1 MAENITL
8 YELNNMLSIVVGNA
22 FQKQYKVAAEIS
34 ELRINGSGH
43 CYMEL
48 IEKDEQG
55 NTVAKARANIWAST
69 FRKLQP
75 FFEYSTGISLKAGIK
90 ILVTVKVSFD
100 PLYHY
105 SLTVWDI
112 DPAYT
117 VGDMAMRRTQILNR
131 LADEGVID
139 DNKSLT
145 LSPIPKRI
153 AVISSATAAGYGDFC
168 DQLKKNTKGYVFYPV
183 LFKALMQ
190 GEQASESIINA
201 LNRIYCNM
209 NLFDCVVIIR
219 GGGATSELNCF
230 DDYNLALNITQ
241 FPLPV
246 IVGIGH
252 ERDITVLDYVA
263 YKSIKTPTAVAEFLI
278 SKISESDD
286 YLNELS
292 GEIADRIKDILNSE
306 KLTLSTIES
315 QLPSLVINK
324 IEREKNGLSQL
335 QSKVLINI
343 RERVGREQIKL
354 ATTHTS
360 LIDKFERA
368 IERENNRILNIEKSI
383 ELLSPD
389 RILKRGYSISVKDG
403 FAVKSV
409 TELREGDYIKV
420 VFADGEAETEVKNLK
435 NI

>member
-8 YELNNMLSIVVGNA
+8 YELNNMLSIVVNNA
-22 FQKQYKVAAEIS
+22 FQKQYRVAAEIS
-34 ELRINGSGH
+34 ELRENSSGH
-43 CYMEL
+43 CYLEL
-48 IEKDEQG
+48 IEKDDNG

-69 FRKLQP
+69 YRKLRP

-90 ILVTVKVSFD
+90 ILVTVKISFD

-117 VGDMAMRRTQILNR
+117 IGDMTMRRTQILNR
-131 LADEGVID
+131 LAEEGIID

-145 LSPIPKRI
+145 LSTTPQRV

-168 DQLKKNTKGYVFYPV
+168 DQLKNNINGYVFYPV

-190 GEQASESIINA
+190 GEQAADSIIPA
-201 LNRIYCNM
+201 LNRVYENIDK
-209 NLFDCVVIIR
+209 FDCVVIIR
-219 GGGATSELNCF
+219 GGGATSDLNCF
-230 DDYNLALNITQ
+230 DSYNLAMNITQ

-252 ERDITVLDYVA
+252 ERDTTILDFVA
-263 YKSIKTPTAVAEFLI
+263 YKSVKTPTAVAEFLI
-278 SKISESDD
+278 SSVANSDT

-292 GEIADRIKDILNSE
+292 GEIVDRINLIISE
-306 KLTLSTIES
+306 ERLKLSTAES
-315 QLPSLVINK
+315 VIPSLITNK
-324 IEREKNGLSQL
+324 IERERNKLSQL
-335 QSKVLINI
+335 QNMVVMGINSKVGK
-343 RERVGREQIKL
+343 EEIKL
-354 ATTHTS
+354 ATTYTS
-360 LIDKFERA
+360 LKNRFEQN
-368 IERENNRILNIEKSI
+368 IEREQNRIANIATNI

-389 RILKRGYSISVKDG
+389 KILKRGYSISVKDG
-403 FAVKSV
+403 YPVKSV
-409 TELREGDYIKV
+409 SDIKERDNIKV
-420 VFADGEAETEVKNLK
+420 IFVDGEAEAEIKCLK

>member
-34 ELRINGSGH
+34 ELRVNSSGH

-75 FFEYSTGISLKAGIK
+75 FFEYSTGIPLKAGIK
-90 ILVTVKVSFD
+90 ILITVKVSFD

-117 VGDMAMRRTQILNR
+117 IGDMAMRRTQILNR
-131 LADEGVID
+131 LTEEGVID
-139 DNKSLT
+139 DNKSLI
-145 LSPIPKRI
+145 LSPIPQRI

-168 DQLKKNTKGYVFYPV
+168 DQLKKNSKGYLFYPI

-190 GEQASESIINA
+190 GEQTSQSIIDA
-201 LNRIYCNM
+201 LNRVYNNID
-209 NLFDCVVIIR
+209 LFDCVVIIR

-230 DDYNLALNITQ
+230 DDYNLAMNITQ

-278 SKISESDD
+278 SQIASSDE

-292 GEIADRIKDILNSE
+292 GEIADRIKDILGNE
-306 KLTLSTIES
+306 KLKLSSIENR
-315 QLPSLVINK
+315 LPSFVINK
-324 IEREKNGLSQL
+324 IERERNSLSQL
-335 QSKVLINI
+335 QSNLLIKI
-343 RERVGREQIKL
+343 RECVSRENIKL
-354 ATTHTS
+354 ATTYTS
-360 LIDKFERA
+360 IKEKFERT
-368 IERENNRILNIEKSI
+368 IEREVNKISNIENNI

-403 FAVKSV
+403 LPIKSV
-409 TELREGDYIKV
+409 TELKEGDNIKV

>member
-34 ELRINGSGH
+34 ELRVNGSGH

-90 ILVTVKVSFD
+90 ILVTVKVGFD

-145 LSPIPKRI
+145 LSPIPKRV

-168 DQLKKNTKGYVFYPV
+168 DQLKKNVKGYIFYPV

-201 LNRIYCNM
+201 MNKIYSNM

-278 SKISESDD
+278 SQIAESDD

-292 GEIADRIKDILNSE
+292 GEIADRIKDILNGE
-306 KLTLSTIES
+306 KLTLSTIEN

-324 IEREKNGLSQL
+324 IERERNGLEQL
-335 QSKVLINI
+335 QSRVLLSI

-368 IERENNRILNIEKSI
+368 IERGNNRILNIEKSI

>member
-34 ELRINGSGH
+34 ELRVNGSGH

-90 ILVTVKVSFD
+90 ILVTVKVGFD

-145 LSPIPKRI
+145 LSPIPKRV

-168 DQLKKNTKGYVFYPV
+168 DQLKKNVKGYIFYPV

-201 LNRIYCNM
+201 MNKIYSNM

-278 SKISESDD
+278 SQIAESDD

-292 GEIADRIKDILNSE
+292 GEIADRIKDILNGE
-306 KLTLSTIES
+306 KLTLSTIEN

-324 IEREKNGLSQL
+324 IERERNGLEQL
-335 QSKVLINI
+335 QSRVLLSI

-360 LIDKFERA
+360 LIDKFDRA
-368 IERENNRILNIEKSI
+368 IERENNRISNIEKSI

-403 FAVKSV
+403 FPVKSV
-409 TELREGDYIKV
+409 TELKEGDNIMV
-420 VFADGEAETEVKNLK
+420 VFADGVAETEVKNLK

>member
-368 IERENNRILNIEKSI
+368 IERGNNRILNIEKSI

>member
-34 ELRINGSGH
+34 ELRVNSSGH

-48 IEKDEQG
+48 VEKDDQG
-55 NTVAKARANIWAST
+55 NTVAKARANIWAAT

-75 FFEYSTGISLKAGIK
+75 FFEYSTGITLKAGIK
-90 ILVTVKVSFD
+90 ILITVKVSFD

-117 VGDMAMRRTQILNR
+117 IGDMAMRRTQILNR
-131 LADEGVID
+131 LSEEGVID
-139 DNKSLT
+139 DNKSLLLT
-145 LSPIPKRI
+145 SLPQRI

-168 DQLKKNTKGYVFYPV
+168 DQLKKNAKGYVFYPV

-190 GEQASESIINA
+190 GEQAAESIIGA
-201 LNRIYCNM
+201 MNRVYSNM
-209 NLFDCVVIIR
+209 ELFDCVVIIR
-219 GGGATSELNCF
+219 GGGATSDLNCF

-263 YKSIKTPTAVAEFLI
+263 HKSIKTPTAVAEFLI
-278 SKISESDD
+278 SQIANCDE
-286 YLNELS
+286 YLNELN
-292 GEIADRIKDILNSE
+292 GEIADRIKDILSDE
-306 KLTLSTIES
+306 KLTLSALES

-324 IEREKNGLSQL
+324 IEKERNSLSLL
-335 QSKVLINI
+335 QSRLLLNI
-343 RERVGREQIKL
+343 RERVGNEKVRLASTYTSIKE
-354 ATTHTS
+354 
-360 LIDKFERA
+360 KFERT
-368 IERENNRILNIEKSI
+368 IERETNRISNIENKI

-389 RILKRGYSISVKDG
+389 RILKRGYSISIKDG
-403 FAVKSV
+403 YAIKSAS
-409 TELREGDYIKV
+409 ELKEGDNIKV
-420 VFADGEAETEVKNLK
+420 IFADGEAESEVKKVKNL
-435 NI
+435 

>member
-34 ELRINGSGH
+34 ELRVNSSGH

-90 ILVTVKVSFD
+90 ILVTVKVGFD

-145 LSPIPKRI
+145 LSPIPKRV

-168 DQLKKNTKGYVFYPV
+168 DQLKKNVKGYIFYPV

-201 LNRIYCNM
+201 MNKIYSNM

-278 SKISESDD
+278 SQIAESDD

-292 GEIADRIKDILNSE
+292 GEIADRIKDILNGE
-306 KLTLSTIES
+306 KLTLSTIEN

-324 IEREKNGLSQL
+324 IERERNGLEQL
-335 QSKVLINI
+335 QSRVLLSI

-360 LIDKFERA
+360 LIDKFDRA
-368 IERENNRILNIEKSI
+368 IERENNRISNIEKSI

-403 FAVKSV
+403 FPVKSV
-409 TELREGDYIKV
+409 TELKEGDNIMV
-420 VFADGEAETEVKNLK
+420 VFADGVAETEVKNLK

>member
-168 DQLKKNTKGYVFYPV
+168 DQLKKNAKGYVFYPV

-368 IERENNRILNIEKSI
+368 IERGNNRILNIEKSI

>member
-22 FQKQYKVAAEIS
+22 FQKQYNVAAEIS
-34 ELRINGSGH
+34 ELRVNGSGH

-90 ILVTVKVSFD
+90 ILVTVKVGFD

-168 DQLKKNTKGYVFYPV
+168 DQLKKNAKGYIFYPV

-190 GEQASESIINA
+190 GEQASASIINA
-201 LNRIYCNM
+201 LNRIYSNI

-278 SKISESDD
+278 SQIAKSDD

-292 GEIADRIKDILNSE
+292 GEIADRIKDILNGE
-306 KLTLSTIES
+306 KLTLSNIEN

-324 IEREKNGLSQL
+324 IERERNSLEQQKSR
-335 QSKVLINI
+335 VLLNI
-343 RERVGREQIKL
+343 RERIGREQIKL
-354 ATTHTS
+354 ATTQTS

-368 IERENNRILNIEKSI
+368 IERECNRVANIEKSI

-403 FAVKSV
+403 FPVKSV
-409 TELREGDYIKV
+409 TELKEGDNIMV
-420 VFADGEAETEVKNLK
+420 IFADGEAETEVKNLK

>member
-34 ELRINGSGH
+34 ELRVNGSGH
-43 CYMEL
+43 CYIEL

-55 NTVAKARANIWAST
+55 NTVAKARANIWAAT

-90 ILVTVKVSFD
+90 VLLTVKVSFD

-117 VGDMAMRRTQILNR
+117 IGDMAMRRTQILNR
-131 LADEGVID
+131 LAEEGVID

-145 LSPIPKRI
+145 LPPVPKRI

-168 DQLKKNTKGYVFYPV
+168 DQLKKNVKGYVFYPV

-190 GEQASESIINA
+190 GEQTSESIINA
-201 LNRIYCNM
+201 MNRIYDNM
-209 NLFDCVVIIR
+209 ELFDCVVIIR
-219 GGGATSELNCF
+219 GGGATSDLNCF
-230 DDYNLALNITQ
+230 DDYNLALNIAQ

-278 SKISESDD
+278 SQIAASDD

-292 GEIADRIKDILNSE
+292 GEIADRIKDILGEE
-306 KLTLSTIES
+306 KLSLASIEN

-324 IEREKNGLSQL
+324 IERERNSLEQL
-335 QSKVLINI
+335 QSRVLLNI

-354 ATTHTS
+354 ATVHIS

-368 IERENNRILNIEKSI
+368 IERESNRVANIEKSI

-403 FAVKSV
+403 FPVKSV
-409 TELREGDYIKV
+409 TELKEGDNIKV

>member
-34 ELRINGSGH
+34 ELRVNGSGH

-90 ILVTVKVSFD
+90 ILVTVKVGFD

-139 DNKSLT
+139 DNKSLA
-145 LSPIPKRI
+145 LSPIPKRV

-168 DQLKKNTKGYVFYPV
+168 DQLKKNVKGYIFYPV

-201 LNRIYCNM
+201 MNKIYSNM

-278 SKISESDD
+278 SQIAESDD

-292 GEIADRIKDILNSE
+292 GEIADRIKDILNGE
-306 KLTLSTIES
+306 KLTLSTIEN

-324 IEREKNGLSQL
+324 IERERNGLEQL
-335 QSKVLINI
+335 QSRVLLSI

-360 LIDKFERA
+360 LIDKFDRA
-368 IERENNRILNIEKSI
+368 IERENNRISNIEKSI

-403 FAVKSV
+403 FPVKSV
-409 TELREGDYIKV
+409 TELKEGDNIMV
-420 VFADGEAETEVKNLK
+420 VFADGVAETEVKNLK